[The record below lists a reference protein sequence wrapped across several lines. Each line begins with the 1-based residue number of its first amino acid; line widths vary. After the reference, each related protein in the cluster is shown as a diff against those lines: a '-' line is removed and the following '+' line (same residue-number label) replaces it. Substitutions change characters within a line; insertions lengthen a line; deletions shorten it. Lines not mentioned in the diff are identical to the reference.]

1 MLKTLR
7 ARGLSDTSLK
17 EIALALM
24 VLDHIH
30 YFFSF
35 TGAVPEWF
43 SMLGRVSAPLF
54 LFCTAEGFA
63 HTHDRRTYL
72 LRLWGMGAGMG
83 LVQFVIGVGLGRR
96 ADGFYPMNGILRDLT
111 VACLLWQGIDWLRQ
125 RRLGR
130 ALALV
135 GGVGVLWP
143 VVSLALVAALPPA
156 GQLPLYFLSWTVLPN
171 WAFSTDGG
179 VWFILGGVLLYAL
192 RGRRKIQVLAWAA
205 WAFWIDMGSV
215 SYLLLLLGLYDRTMS
230 AISTLHLPFLLP
242 LGIGLVL
249 GIVLI
254 TRALERAMA
263 AHPHPSYFIILGFLL
278 GSVFE
283 IFPGVPQGLSLPVCI
298 LTFAAG
304 FSAIF
309 FLSRME
315 MKKEQLRE

>member
-7 ARGLSDTSLK
+7 AKGLSDTSLK

-83 LVQFVIGVGLGRR
+83 LVQFVVGVGLGRR

-143 VVSLALVAALPPA
+143 AVSLALVAALPPA

-215 SYLLLLLGLYDRTMS
+215 SYLLRMGGGVSLGQAMLLSYQWMEVFAAPLMLLYNGQRGAGHKQLFYWFYPAHVYGLYAVS
-230 AISTLHLPFLLP
+230 C
-242 LGIGLVL
+242 VW
-249 GIVLI
+249 
-254 TRALERAMA
+254 
-263 AHPHPSYFIILGFLL
+263 ILFRG
-278 GSVFE
+278 
-283 IFPGVPQGLSLPVCI
+283 
-298 LTFAAG
+298 
-304 FSAIF
+304 
-309 FLSRME
+309 
-315 MKKEQLRE
+315 

>member
-143 VVSLALVAALPPA
+143 AVSLALVAALPPA

-215 SYLLLLLGLYDRTMS
+215 SYLLRMGGGISLGQAMLLSYQWMEVFAAPLMLLYNGQRGAGHKQLFYWFYPAHVYGLYAVS
-230 AISTLHLPFLLP
+230 C
-242 LGIGLVL
+242 VW
-249 GIVLI
+249 
-254 TRALERAMA
+254 
-263 AHPHPSYFIILGFLL
+263 ILFRG
-278 GSVFE
+278 
-283 IFPGVPQGLSLPVCI
+283 
-298 LTFAAG
+298 
-304 FSAIF
+304 
-309 FLSRME
+309 
-315 MKKEQLRE
+315 

>member
-143 VVSLALVAALPPA
+143 AVSLALVAALPPA

-192 RGRRKIQVLAWAA
+192 RGHRKIQVLAWAA

-215 SYLLLLLGLYDRTMS
+215 SYLLRMGGVSLGQAMLLSYQWMEVFAAPLMLLYNGQRGAGHKQLFYWFYPAHVYGLYAVS
-230 AISTLHLPFLLP
+230 C
-242 LGIGLVL
+242 VW
-249 GIVLI
+249 
-254 TRALERAMA
+254 
-263 AHPHPSYFIILGFLL
+263 ILFRG
-278 GSVFE
+278 
-283 IFPGVPQGLSLPVCI
+283 
-298 LTFAAG
+298 
-304 FSAIF
+304 
-309 FLSRME
+309 
-315 MKKEQLRE
+315 

>member
-1 MLKTLR
+1 MLKTMR
-7 ARGLSDTSLK
+7 AKGLSGTALK

-72 LRLWGMGAGMG
+72 LRLWAMGAGMG
-83 LVQFVIGVGLGRR
+83 LVQFAIGIGLGRR

-143 VVSLALVAALPPA
+143 AVSLALVAALPPA

-192 RGRRKIQVLAWAA
+192 RGHRKIQVLAWAA

-215 SYLLLLLGLYDRTMS
+215 SYLLRMGSGVSLGQAMLLSYQWMEVFAAPLMLLYNGQRGAGHKQLFYWFYPAHVYGLYAVS
-230 AISTLHLPFLLP
+230 C
-242 LGIGLVL
+242 VW
-249 GIVLI
+249 
-254 TRALERAMA
+254 
-263 AHPHPSYFIILGFLL
+263 ILFRG
-278 GSVFE
+278 
-283 IFPGVPQGLSLPVCI
+283 
-298 LTFAAG
+298 
-304 FSAIF
+304 
-309 FLSRME
+309 
-315 MKKEQLRE
+315 

>member
-72 LRLWGMGAGMG
+72 LRLWAMGAGMG

-143 VVSLALVAALPPA
+143 AVSLALVAALPPA

-192 RGRRKIQVLAWAA
+192 RGHRKIQVLAWAA

-215 SYLLLLLGLYDRTMS
+215 SYLLRMGGGVSLGQAMLLSYQWMEVFAAPLMLLYNGQRGAGHKQLFYWFYPAHVYGLYAVS
-230 AISTLHLPFLLP
+230 CAW
-242 LGIGLVL
+242 
-249 GIVLI
+249 
-254 TRALERAMA
+254 
-263 AHPHPSYFIILGFLL
+263 ILFRG
-278 GSVFE
+278 
-283 IFPGVPQGLSLPVCI
+283 
-298 LTFAAG
+298 
-304 FSAIF
+304 
-309 FLSRME
+309 
-315 MKKEQLRE
+315 

>member
-215 SYLLLLLGLYDRTMS
+215 SYLLRMGGGVSLGQAMLLSYQWMEVFAAPLMLLYNGQRGAGHKQLFYWFYPAHVYGLY
-230 AISTLHLPFLLP
+230 LLSC
-242 LGIGLVL
+242 VW
-249 GIVLI
+249 
-254 TRALERAMA
+254 
-263 AHPHPSYFIILGFLL
+263 ILFRG
-278 GSVFE
+278 
-283 IFPGVPQGLSLPVCI
+283 
-298 LTFAAG
+298 
-304 FSAIF
+304 
-309 FLSRME
+309 
-315 MKKEQLRE
+315 

>member
-143 VVSLALVAALPPA
+143 AVSLALVAALPPA

-179 VWFILGGVLLYAL
+179 VWFILGGVLLYVL

-215 SYLLLLLGLYDRTMS
+215 SYLLRMGGGISLGQAMLLSYQWMEVFAAPLMLLYNGQRGAGHKQLFYWFYPAHVYGLYAVS
-230 AISTLHLPFLLP
+230 C
-242 LGIGLVL
+242 VW
-249 GIVLI
+249 
-254 TRALERAMA
+254 
-263 AHPHPSYFIILGFLL
+263 ILFRG
-278 GSVFE
+278 
-283 IFPGVPQGLSLPVCI
+283 
-298 LTFAAG
+298 
-304 FSAIF
+304 
-309 FLSRME
+309 
-315 MKKEQLRE
+315 

>member
-72 LRLWGMGAGMG
+72 LRLWCMGAGMG

-143 VVSLALVAALPPA
+143 AVSLALVAALPPA

-192 RGRRKIQVLAWAA
+192 RGRRKIQILAWAA

-215 SYLLLLLGLYDRTMS
+215 SYLLRMGGGISLGQAMLLSYQWMEVFAAPLMLLYNGQRGAGHKQLFYWFYPAHVYGLYAVS
-230 AISTLHLPFLLP
+230 C
-242 LGIGLVL
+242 VW
-249 GIVLI
+249 
-254 TRALERAMA
+254 
-263 AHPHPSYFIILGFLL
+263 ILFRG
-278 GSVFE
+278 
-283 IFPGVPQGLSLPVCI
+283 
-298 LTFAAG
+298 
-304 FSAIF
+304 
-309 FLSRME
+309 
-315 MKKEQLRE
+315 

>member
-143 VVSLALVAALPPA
+143 AVSLALVAALPPA

-205 WAFWIDMGSV
+205 WVFWIDMGSV
-215 SYLLLLLGLYDRTMS
+215 SYLLRMGGGVSLGQAMLLSYQWMEVFAAPLMLLYNGQRGAGHKQLFYWFYPAHVYGLYAVS
-230 AISTLHLPFLLP
+230 C
-242 LGIGLVL
+242 VW
-249 GIVLI
+249 
-254 TRALERAMA
+254 
-263 AHPHPSYFIILGFLL
+263 ILFRG
-278 GSVFE
+278 
-283 IFPGVPQGLSLPVCI
+283 
-298 LTFAAG
+298 
-304 FSAIF
+304 
-309 FLSRME
+309 
-315 MKKEQLRE
+315 

>member
-125 RRLGR
+125 HRLGR

-143 VVSLALVAALPPA
+143 AVSLALVAALPPA

-215 SYLLLLLGLYDRTMS
+215 SYLLRMGGGISLGQAMLLSYQWMEVFAAPLMLLYNGQRGAGHKQLFYWFYPAHVYGLYAVS
-230 AISTLHLPFLLP
+230 C
-242 LGIGLVL
+242 VW
-249 GIVLI
+249 
-254 TRALERAMA
+254 
-263 AHPHPSYFIILGFLL
+263 ILFRG
-278 GSVFE
+278 
-283 IFPGVPQGLSLPVCI
+283 
-298 LTFAAG
+298 
-304 FSAIF
+304 
-309 FLSRME
+309 
-315 MKKEQLRE
+315 

>member
-143 VVSLALVAALPPA
+143 AVSLALVAALPPA

-215 SYLLLLLGLYDRTMS
+215 SYLLRMGGGVSLGQAMLLSYQWMEVFAAPLMLLYNGQRGAGHKQLFYWFYPAHVYGLYAVS
-230 AISTLHLPFLLP
+230 CAW
-242 LGIGLVL
+242 
-249 GIVLI
+249 
-254 TRALERAMA
+254 
-263 AHPHPSYFIILGFLL
+263 ILFRG
-278 GSVFE
+278 
-283 IFPGVPQGLSLPVCI
+283 
-298 LTFAAG
+298 
-304 FSAIF
+304 
-309 FLSRME
+309 
-315 MKKEQLRE
+315 

>member
-72 LRLWGMGAGMG
+72 LRLWAMGAGMG
-83 LVQFVIGVGLGRR
+83 LIQFVIGVGLGRR

-143 VVSLALVAALPPA
+143 AVSLALVAALPPA

-215 SYLLLLLGLYDRTMS
+215 SYLLRMGGVSLGQAMLLSYQWMEVFAAPLMLLYNGQRGAGHKQLFYWFYPAHVYGLY
-230 AISTLHLPFLLP
+230 LLSC
-242 LGIGLVL
+242 VW
-249 GIVLI
+249 
-254 TRALERAMA
+254 
-263 AHPHPSYFIILGFLL
+263 ILFRG
-278 GSVFE
+278 
-283 IFPGVPQGLSLPVCI
+283 
-298 LTFAAG
+298 
-304 FSAIF
+304 
-309 FLSRME
+309 
-315 MKKEQLRE
+315 

>member
-72 LRLWGMGAGMG
+72 LRLWAMGAGMG

-143 VVSLALVAALPPA
+143 AVSLALVAALPPA

-215 SYLLLLLGLYDRTMS
+215 SYLLRMGGGVSLGQAMLLSYQWMEVFAAPLMLLYNGQRGAGHKQLFYWFYPAHVYGLYAVS
-230 AISTLHLPFLLP
+230 CAW
-242 LGIGLVL
+242 
-249 GIVLI
+249 
-254 TRALERAMA
+254 
-263 AHPHPSYFIILGFLL
+263 ILFRG
-278 GSVFE
+278 
-283 IFPGVPQGLSLPVCI
+283 
-298 LTFAAG
+298 
-304 FSAIF
+304 
-309 FLSRME
+309 
-315 MKKEQLRE
+315 

>member
-72 LRLWGMGAGMG
+72 LRLWAMGAGMG

-143 VVSLALVAALPPA
+143 AVSLALVAALPPA

-171 WAFSTDGG
+171 WVFSTDGG

-192 RGRRKIQVLAWAA
+192 RGHRKIQVLAWAA

-215 SYLLLLLGLYDRTMS
+215 SYLLRMGGGISLGQAMLLSYQWMEVFAAPLMLLYNGQRGAGHKQLFYWFYPAHVYGLYAVS
-230 AISTLHLPFLLP
+230 C
-242 LGIGLVL
+242 VW
-249 GIVLI
+249 
-254 TRALERAMA
+254 
-263 AHPHPSYFIILGFLL
+263 ILFRG
-278 GSVFE
+278 
-283 IFPGVPQGLSLPVCI
+283 
-298 LTFAAG
+298 
-304 FSAIF
+304 
-309 FLSRME
+309 
-315 MKKEQLRE
+315 

>member
-7 ARGLSDTSLK
+7 AKGLSDTSLK

-143 VVSLALVAALPPA
+143 AVSLALVAALPPA

-215 SYLLLLLGLYDRTMS
+215 SYLLRMGGGISLGQAMLLSYQWMEVFAAPLMLLYNGQRGAGYKQLFYWFYPAHVYGLYAVS
-230 AISTLHLPFLLP
+230 CAW
-242 LGIGLVL
+242 
-249 GIVLI
+249 
-254 TRALERAMA
+254 
-263 AHPHPSYFIILGFLL
+263 ILFRG
-278 GSVFE
+278 
-283 IFPGVPQGLSLPVCI
+283 
-298 LTFAAG
+298 
-304 FSAIF
+304 
-309 FLSRME
+309 
-315 MKKEQLRE
+315 

>member
-63 HTHDRRTYL
+63 RTHDRRTYL
-72 LRLWGMGAGMG
+72 LRLWAMGAGMG

-143 VVSLALVAALPPA
+143 AVSLALVAALPPA

-192 RGRRKIQVLAWAA
+192 RGHRKIQVLAWAA

-215 SYLLLLLGLYDRTMS
+215 SYLLRMGGVSLGQAMLLSYQWMEVFAAPLMLLYNGQRGAGHKQLFYWFYPAHVYGLYAVS
-230 AISTLHLPFLLP
+230 C
-242 LGIGLVL
+242 VW
-249 GIVLI
+249 
-254 TRALERAMA
+254 
-263 AHPHPSYFIILGFLL
+263 ILFRG
-278 GSVFE
+278 
-283 IFPGVPQGLSLPVCI
+283 
-298 LTFAAG
+298 
-304 FSAIF
+304 
-309 FLSRME
+309 
-315 MKKEQLRE
+315 

>member
-143 VVSLALVAALPPA
+143 AVSLALVAALPPA

-215 SYLLLLLGLYDRTMS
+215 SYLMRMGGGVSLGQAMLLSYQWMEVFAAPLMLLYNGQRGAGHKQLFYWFYPAHVYGLYAVS
-230 AISTLHLPFLLP
+230 C
-242 LGIGLVL
+242 VW
-249 GIVLI
+249 
-254 TRALERAMA
+254 
-263 AHPHPSYFIILGFLL
+263 ILFRG
-278 GSVFE
+278 
-283 IFPGVPQGLSLPVCI
+283 
-298 LTFAAG
+298 
-304 FSAIF
+304 
-309 FLSRME
+309 
-315 MKKEQLRE
+315 

>member
-143 VVSLALVAALPPA
+143 AVSLALVAALPPA

-179 VWFILGGVLLYAL
+179 VGFILGGVLLYAL

-215 SYLLLLLGLYDRTMS
+215 SYLLRMGGISLGQAMLLSYQWMEVFAAPLMLLYNGQRGAGHKQLFYWFYPAHVYGLY
-230 AISTLHLPFLLP
+230 LLSC
-242 LGIGLVL
+242 VW
-249 GIVLI
+249 
-254 TRALERAMA
+254 
-263 AHPHPSYFIILGFLL
+263 ILFRG
-278 GSVFE
+278 
-283 IFPGVPQGLSLPVCI
+283 
-298 LTFAAG
+298 
-304 FSAIF
+304 
-309 FLSRME
+309 
-315 MKKEQLRE
+315 

>member
-72 LRLWGMGAGMG
+72 LRLWAMGAGMG
-83 LVQFVIGVGLGRR
+83 LVQFVVGVGLGRR

-143 VVSLALVAALPPA
+143 AVSLALVAALPPA

-179 VWFILGGVLLYAL
+179 VGFILGGVLLYAL

-215 SYLLLLLGLYDRTMS
+215 SYLLRMGGGVSLGQAMLLSYQWMEVFAAPLMLLYNGQRGAGHKQLFYWFYPAHVYGLYAVS
-230 AISTLHLPFLLP
+230 C
-242 LGIGLVL
+242 VW
-249 GIVLI
+249 
-254 TRALERAMA
+254 
-263 AHPHPSYFIILGFLL
+263 ILFRG
-278 GSVFE
+278 
-283 IFPGVPQGLSLPVCI
+283 
-298 LTFAAG
+298 
-304 FSAIF
+304 
-309 FLSRME
+309 
-315 MKKEQLRE
+315 

>member
-83 LVQFVIGVGLGRR
+83 LVQFVIGIGLGRR

-143 VVSLALVAALPPA
+143 AVSLALVAALPPA

-215 SYLLLLLGLYDRTMS
+215 SYLLRMGGGISLGQAMLLSYQWMEVFAAPLMLLYNGQRGAGHKQLFYWFYPAHVYGLY
-230 AISTLHLPFLLP
+230 LLSC
-242 LGIGLVL
+242 VW
-249 GIVLI
+249 
-254 TRALERAMA
+254 
-263 AHPHPSYFIILGFLL
+263 ILFRG
-278 GSVFE
+278 
-283 IFPGVPQGLSLPVCI
+283 
-298 LTFAAG
+298 
-304 FSAIF
+304 
-309 FLSRME
+309 
-315 MKKEQLRE
+315 

>member
-143 VVSLALVAALPPA
+143 AVSLALVAALPPA

-179 VWFILGGVLLYAL
+179 VGFILGGVLLYAL

-215 SYLLLLLGLYDRTMS
+215 SYLLRMGGGVSLGQAMLLSYQWMEVFAAPLMLLYNGQRGAGHKQLFYWFYPAHVYGLY
-230 AISTLHLPFLLP
+230 LLSC
-242 LGIGLVL
+242 VW
-249 GIVLI
+249 
-254 TRALERAMA
+254 
-263 AHPHPSYFIILGFLL
+263 ILFRG
-278 GSVFE
+278 
-283 IFPGVPQGLSLPVCI
+283 
-298 LTFAAG
+298 
-304 FSAIF
+304 
-309 FLSRME
+309 
-315 MKKEQLRE
+315 

>member
-43 SMLGRVSAPLF
+43 SMMGRVSAPLF

-143 VVSLALVAALPPA
+143 AVSLALVAALPLA

-215 SYLLLLLGLYDRTMS
+215 SYLLRMGGGVSLGQAMLLSYQWMEVFAAPLMLLYNGQRGAGHKQLFYWFYPAHVYGLYAVS
-230 AISTLHLPFLLP
+230 CAW
-242 LGIGLVL
+242 
-249 GIVLI
+249 
-254 TRALERAMA
+254 
-263 AHPHPSYFIILGFLL
+263 ILFRG
-278 GSVFE
+278 
-283 IFPGVPQGLSLPVCI
+283 
-298 LTFAAG
+298 
-304 FSAIF
+304 
-309 FLSRME
+309 
-315 MKKEQLRE
+315 

>member
-63 HTHDRRTYL
+63 HTHDRRTYM

-143 VVSLALVAALPPA
+143 AVSLALVAALPPA

-215 SYLLLLLGLYDRTMS
+215 SYLLRMGGGISLGQAMLLSYQWMEVFAAPLMLLYNGQRGAGHKQLFYWFYPAHVYGLYAVS
-230 AISTLHLPFLLP
+230 C
-242 LGIGLVL
+242 VW
-249 GIVLI
+249 
-254 TRALERAMA
+254 
-263 AHPHPSYFIILGFLL
+263 ILFRG
-278 GSVFE
+278 
-283 IFPGVPQGLSLPVCI
+283 
-298 LTFAAG
+298 
-304 FSAIF
+304 
-309 FLSRME
+309 
-315 MKKEQLRE
+315 

>member
-7 ARGLSDTSLK
+7 AKGLSDTSLK

-72 LRLWGMGAGMG
+72 LRLWAMGAGMG

-143 VVSLALVAALPPA
+143 AVSLALVAALPPA

-205 WAFWIDMGSV
+205 WVFWIDMGSV
-215 SYLLLLLGLYDRTMS
+215 SYLLRMGGVSLGQAMLLSYQWMEVFAAPLMLLYNGQRGAGHKQLFYWFYPAHVYGLY
-230 AISTLHLPFLLP
+230 LLSC
-242 LGIGLVL
+242 VW
-249 GIVLI
+249 
-254 TRALERAMA
+254 
-263 AHPHPSYFIILGFLL
+263 ILFRG
-278 GSVFE
+278 
-283 IFPGVPQGLSLPVCI
+283 
-298 LTFAAG
+298 
-304 FSAIF
+304 
-309 FLSRME
+309 
-315 MKKEQLRE
+315 

>member
-143 VVSLALVAALPPA
+143 AVSLALVAALPPA

-192 RGRRKIQVLAWAA
+192 RGHRKIQVLAWAA

-215 SYLLLLLGLYDRTMS
+215 SYLLRMGGGVSLGQAMLLSYQWMEVFAAPLMLLYNGQRGAGHKQLFYWFYPAHVYGLYAVS
-230 AISTLHLPFLLP
+230 CAW
-242 LGIGLVL
+242 
-249 GIVLI
+249 
-254 TRALERAMA
+254 
-263 AHPHPSYFIILGFLL
+263 ILFRG
-278 GSVFE
+278 
-283 IFPGVPQGLSLPVCI
+283 
-298 LTFAAG
+298 
-304 FSAIF
+304 
-309 FLSRME
+309 
-315 MKKEQLRE
+315 

>member
-135 GGVGVLWP
+135 GEVGVLWP
-143 VVSLALVAALPPA
+143 AVSLALVAALPPA

-215 SYLLLLLGLYDRTMS
+215 SYLLRMGGGISLGQAMLLSYQWMEVFAAPLMLLYNGQRGAGHKQLFYWFYPAHVYGLYAVS
-230 AISTLHLPFLLP
+230 CAW
-242 LGIGLVL
+242 
-249 GIVLI
+249 
-254 TRALERAMA
+254 
-263 AHPHPSYFIILGFLL
+263 ILFRG
-278 GSVFE
+278 
-283 IFPGVPQGLSLPVCI
+283 
-298 LTFAAG
+298 
-304 FSAIF
+304 
-309 FLSRME
+309 
-315 MKKEQLRE
+315 

>member
-130 ALALV
+130 ALALM

-143 VVSLALVAALPPA
+143 AVSLALVAALPPA

-215 SYLLLLLGLYDRTMS
+215 SYLLRMGGGVSLGQAMLLSYQWMEVFAAPLMLLYNGQRGAGHKQLFYWFYPAHVYGLY
-230 AISTLHLPFLLP
+230 LLSC
-242 LGIGLVL
+242 VW
-249 GIVLI
+249 
-254 TRALERAMA
+254 
-263 AHPHPSYFIILGFLL
+263 ILFRG
-278 GSVFE
+278 
-283 IFPGVPQGLSLPVCI
+283 
-298 LTFAAG
+298 
-304 FSAIF
+304 
-309 FLSRME
+309 
-315 MKKEQLRE
+315 

>member
-143 VVSLALVAALPPA
+143 AVSLALVAALPPA

-215 SYLLLLLGLYDRTMS
+215 SYLLRMGGGISLGQAMLLSYQWMEVFAAPLMLLYNGQRGAGHKQLFYWFYPAHVYGLY
-230 AISTLHLPFLLP
+230 LLSC
-242 LGIGLVL
+242 VW
-249 GIVLI
+249 
-254 TRALERAMA
+254 
-263 AHPHPSYFIILGFLL
+263 ILFRG
-278 GSVFE
+278 
-283 IFPGVPQGLSLPVCI
+283 
-298 LTFAAG
+298 
-304 FSAIF
+304 
-309 FLSRME
+309 
-315 MKKEQLRE
+315 

>member
-1 MLKTLR
+1 MLKTMR
-7 ARGLSDTSLK
+7 AKGLSDTTLK

-54 LFCTAEGFA
+54 LFCTADGFA

-143 VVSLALVAALPPA
+143 AVSLALVAALPPA

-215 SYLLLLLGLYDRTMS
+215 SYLLRMGGGISLGQAMLLSYQWMEVFAAPLMLLYNGQRGAGHKQLFYWFYPAHVYGLY
-230 AISTLHLPFLLP
+230 LLSC
-242 LGIGLVL
+242 VW
-249 GIVLI
+249 
-254 TRALERAMA
+254 
-263 AHPHPSYFIILGFLL
+263 ILFRG
-278 GSVFE
+278 
-283 IFPGVPQGLSLPVCI
+283 
-298 LTFAAG
+298 
-304 FSAIF
+304 
-309 FLSRME
+309 
-315 MKKEQLRE
+315 

>member
-83 LVQFVIGVGLGRR
+83 LIQFVIGVGLGRR

-143 VVSLALVAALPPA
+143 AVSLALVAALPPA

-215 SYLLLLLGLYDRTMS
+215 SYLLRMGGGISLGQAMLLSYQWMEVFAAPLMLLYNGQRGAGHKQLFYWFYPAHVYGLYAVS
-230 AISTLHLPFLLP
+230 CAW
-242 LGIGLVL
+242 
-249 GIVLI
+249 
-254 TRALERAMA
+254 
-263 AHPHPSYFIILGFLL
+263 ILFRG
-278 GSVFE
+278 
-283 IFPGVPQGLSLPVCI
+283 
-298 LTFAAG
+298 
-304 FSAIF
+304 
-309 FLSRME
+309 
-315 MKKEQLRE
+315 